1 MRSYGGHRQ
10 QKTPQGAL
18 NRKEAVKPQGSG
30 YQGPSSSLAQIET
43 PSSGTETSLL
53 EKMLE
58 RGNMLEALRRVES
71 NKGAPGVDGVTV
83 AELRSYVQTHWA
95 EVRQQLLEGT
105 YKPQPVRRVE
115 IPKPG
120 GGVRGLG
127 IPTVMDRLIQQA
139 LLQVLNPIFDPGFS
153 ENSFG
158 FRPGRSAHD
167 ALRRAQEHIRAGYRW
182 AVDLD
187 LAKFFDRV
195 NHDMLMARVAR
206 KVRDKRVLKLIRSYL
221 EAGVMMN
228 GVVVRN
234 EEGTPQGGP
243 LSPLLANI
251 MLDDFDKELERR
263 GHRFARYADDCNV
276 YVGSK
281 RAGER
286 VMASLTR
293 YLEETLKLK
302 VNQEKSAVDR
312 PWRLKFLGYS
322 FLADEDAT
330 LRLAPKTVERF
341 KERIREL
348 TSRSRSMSIQERIRK
363 VNAYI
368 LGWVAY
374 YRLAAMKM
382 HCMRFDAW
390 IRRRVRMCI
399 WKQWKRVRT
408 RYRELRALG
417 IAEEIVHMTA
427 NSRRGSWFMARILN
441 RILDRGYLTKLGLR
455 SMYTR
460 YLELRSVS

>member
-1 MRSYGGHRQ
+1 MRSYGGQRQ

-30 YQGPSSSLAQIET
+30 TQGPSSSLAQTRT
-43 PSSGTETSLL
+43 PSSGTEISLL

-95 EVRQQLLEGT
+95 EIRQQLLEGT

-276 YVGSK
+276 YVRSK

-348 TSRSRSMSIQERIRK
+348 TSRSRSMPIQERIRK

-374 YRLAAMKM
+374 YRLAAMKT
-382 HCMRFDAW
+382 HCTRFDEW

-427 NSRRGSWFMARILN
+427 NSRRGPWFMARILN
-441 RILDRGYLTKLGLR
+441 RILDRVYLTKLGLR

-460 YLELRSVS
+460 YLELRGVS

>member
-1 MRSYGGHRQ
+1 MGFDAH
-10 QKTPQGAL
+10 
-18 NRKEAVKPQGSG
+18 
-30 YQGPSSSLAQIET
+30 
-43 PSSGTETSLL
+43 
-53 EKMLE
+53 
-58 RGNMLEALRRVES
+58 
-71 NKGAPGVDGVTV
+71 
-83 AELRSYVQTHWA
+83 
-95 EVRQQLLEGT
+95 EGT

-276 YVGSK
+276 YVRSK

-348 TSRSRSMSIQERIRK
+348 TSRSRSMPIQERIRK

-374 YRLAAMKM
+374 YRLAAMKT
-382 HCMRFDAW
+382 HCTRFDEW

-427 NSRRGSWFMARILN
+427 NSRRGPWFMARILN
-441 RILDRGYLTKLGLR
+441 RILDRVYLTKLGLR

>member
-1 MRSYGGHRQ
+1 MRSYGGQRQ
-10 QKTPQGAL
+10 QKTPHGAL
-18 NRKEAVKPQGSG
+18 SRKEAVKPQGSG
-30 YQGPSSSLAQIET
+30 PQGPSSSLAQIEI
-43 PSSGTETSLL
+43 PSSGTEMSLL

-83 AELRSYVQTHWA
+83 AELRSYVKTHWA
-95 EVRQQLLEGT
+95 EIRQQLLEGT

-206 KVRDKRVLKLIRSYL
+206 KVRDKRVLRLIRAYL
-221 EAGVMMN
+221 EAGVMIN

-276 YVGSK
+276 YVRSK

-374 YRLAAMKM
+374 YRLAAMKT
-382 HCMRFDAW
+382 HCMRFDEW

-417 IAEEIVHMTA
+417 IAEEVVHMTA
-427 NSRRGSWFMARILN
+427 NSRRGPWFMARILN
-441 RILDRGYLTKLGLR
+441 GILDRVYLTKLGLR

-460 YLELRSVS
+460 YLELRGVS